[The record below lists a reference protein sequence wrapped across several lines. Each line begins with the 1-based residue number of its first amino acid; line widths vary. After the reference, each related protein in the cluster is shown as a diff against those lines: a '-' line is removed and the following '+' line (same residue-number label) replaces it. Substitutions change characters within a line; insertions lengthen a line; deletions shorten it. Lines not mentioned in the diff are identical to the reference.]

1 MSGGPI
7 SVPDW
12 SNHEL
17 IVAGWA
23 RHDLDWEDA
32 AAAHCAALARGSED
46 EALAHSGACLLRA
59 RESLAADDPRLATS
73 LANHAAGLARRGD
86 QGRGRPLARG
96 QGRLAAQQVVDLSM
110 SAPRVARS
118 SLFHMRM
125 EQRHRDTYEERWRL
139 KWRDMAEKARR
150 PASRRRPGRP
160 RRSRRRRRNA
170 RPLATRVPRHAQR
183 HPQADGRHPPPAAR
197 TLTGLLGRLFQ

>member
-1 MSGGPI
+1 MT
-7 SVPDW
+7 W

-23 RHDLDWEDA
+23 RHDLAWEEN
-32 AAAHCAALARGSED
+32 AAAHCVALASASEA
-46 EALAHSGACLLRA
+46 EAMAHSGACLLLA
-59 RESLAADDPRLATS
+59 RESLGSDDPRFATS

-86 QGRGRPLARG
+86 AVASGLWREARDAWP
-96 QGRLAAQQVVDLSM
+96 RSKSWISAM

-139 KWRDMAEKARR
+139 KWRDMAEEAGARLLAAD
-150 PASRRRPGRP
+150 PAGLADPAAAATALARWRRECPAMLNDTRKLMAATLLLLPGR
-160 RRSRRRRRNA
+160 
-170 RPLATRVPRHAQR
+170 
-183 HPQADGRHPPPAAR
+183 
-197 TLTGLLGRLFQ
+197 

>member
-17 IVAGWA
+17 IVAGWS
-23 RHDLDWEDA
+23 RDDLDWEAD
-32 AAAHCAALARGSED
+32 AAAHCAALAQGSEA

-59 RESLAADDPRLATS
+59 REFLAADDPRLATS
-73 LANHAAGLARRGD
+73 LANHAARLARHGD
-86 QGRGRPLARG
+86 AVASGLWREARDAWP
-96 QGRLAAQQVVDLSM
+96 RCKSWIAAM

-139 KWRDMAEKARR
+139 KWRDMAESAGAR
-150 PASRRRPGRP
+150 
-160 RRSRRRRRNA
+160 
-170 RPLATRVPRHAQR
+170 L
-183 HPQADGRHPPPAAR
+183 QAADPAAPGDPAAAAAALAR
-197 TLTGLLGRLFQ
+197 WQRECPAMLNDTRKLMAATLLLLPGQ

>member
-23 RHDLDWEDA
+23 RNDLDWENE
-32 AAAHCAALARGSED
+32 AAAHCAALARGSEAEA

-59 RESLAADDPRLATS
+59 REAFARDDPRFATS

-86 QGRGRPLARG
+86 AVASGLWREARDAWP
-96 QGRLAAQQVVDLSM
+96 RCKSWISCM

-139 KWRDMAEKARR
+139 KWRDMAEEAGARLLAAD
-150 PASRRRPGRP
+150 PA
-160 RRSRRRRRNA
+160 
-170 RPLATRVPRHAQR
+170 VPV
-183 HPQADGRHPPPAAR
+183 DPAAAAA
-197 TLTGLLGRLFQ
+197 TLARWQRECPAMLNDTRKLMAATLLLLPGQ

>member
-1 MSGGPI
+1 MSGEPI

-32 AAAHCAALARGSED
+32 AAAHCVALARGSEAEA
-46 EALAHSGACLLRA
+46 EALAHSGACLLLA

-73 LANHAAGLARRGD
+73 LANHAASLARRGD
-86 QGRGRPLARG
+86 RAAAGLWREARDASP
-96 QGRLAAQQVVDLSM
+96 RCKSWIATM

-125 EQRHRDTYEERWRL
+125 EQRHRATYEERWRL
-139 KWRDMAEKARR
+139 KWRDMAEEARAR
-150 PASRRRPGRP
+150 LQAADPAGPIDPAAAGAALARWHRECPAMLNDTRKLMAATLLLLPGR
-160 RRSRRRRRNA
+160 
-170 RPLATRVPRHAQR
+170 
-183 HPQADGRHPPPAAR
+183 
-197 TLTGLLGRLFQ
+197 

>member
-23 RHDLDWEDA
+23 RHDLAWEEH
-32 AAAHCAALARGSED
+32 AAAHCAALASSSEA

-73 LANHAAGLARRGD
+73 LANHAASLARRGD
-86 QGRGRPLARG
+86 SAAPGLWREARDAWP
-96 QGRLAAQQVVDLSM
+96 RSKSWISAM

-139 KWRDMAEKARR
+139 KWRDMAEEAGARLLAAD
-150 PASRRRPGRP
+150 PAGPADPAAAAAALARWRRECPAMLNDTRKLMAATLLLLPGR
-160 RRSRRRRRNA
+160 
-170 RPLATRVPRHAQR
+170 
-183 HPQADGRHPPPAAR
+183 
-197 TLTGLLGRLFQ
+197 

>member
-1 MSGGPI
+1 MT
-7 SVPDW
+7 W

-23 RHDLDWEDA
+23 RHDLAWEEN
-32 AAAHCAALARGSED
+32 AAAHCVALASASEA
-46 EALAHSGACLLRA
+46 EAMAHSGACLLLA
-59 RESLAADDPRLATS
+59 RESLGSDDPRFATS

-86 QGRGRPLARG
+86 AVASGLWREARDAWP
-96 QGRLAAQQVVDLSM
+96 RCKSWIAAM

-139 KWRDMAEKARR
+139 KWRDMAEEAGGRILAADPAGPADPAIATAALARWR
-150 PASRRRPGRP
+150 RECPAMLNDTRKLMAATLLLLPGR
-160 RRSRRRRRNA
+160 
-170 RPLATRVPRHAQR
+170 
-183 HPQADGRHPPPAAR
+183 
-197 TLTGLLGRLFQ
+197 